1 LTVVGD
7 GSKGKGKI
15 TITTRQRAGSVEIT
29 IADTG
34 TGIPDDIRSRVFE
47 PFFTSK
53 PVGKGTGQGSLS
65 RMRSSSKVMKAKFG
79 STAKWGKARLS
90 FSGFRFRQRHVRP
103 GNKEAASLLWARDTS
118 RELLYLSSS
127 RN

>member
-1 LTVVGD
+1 MRCTWHSRQYFWERARIFCTALTVVGD

-53 PVGKGTGQGSLS
+53 PVGKGTGQGLALAYAIIVKGHEGEIWFD
-65 RMRSSSKVMKAKFG
+65 SKVGEGTTFFLRLPLQA
-79 STAKWGKARLS
+79 AAR
-90 FSGFRFRQRHVRP
+90 
-103 GNKEAASLLWARDTS
+103 AAGQ
-118 RELLYLSSS
+118 
-127 RN
+127 